1 MTEVSATTAADKL
14 SAKQREV
21 LDRLARGQLIK
32 TIADEMNV
40 SETRINQHI
49 RAIKDRLGVNDKED
63 LIASWLG
70 SDPADPLRKPLF
82 RKPQLPDPDRIRE
95 DGPAVDTAIFR
106 FEDAGVVALKLPWDN
121 PEFGRVG
128 RGRLDGP
135 GAAAK
140 RIGFIILVA
149 IGLPV
154 AVVLTLSA
162 MIALTA
168 MLRTLQ

>member
-1 MTEVSATTAADKL
+1 MTELPESTVADKL
-14 SAKQREV
+14 SVKQREV

-32 TIADEMNV
+32 TIADEMDV

-63 LIASWLG
+63 LIASWIG
-70 SDPADPLRKPLF
+70 SDRADPLRKAVY
-82 RKPQLPDPDRIRE
+82 RKPQLPDPKQIRE
-95 DGPAVDTAIFR
+95 QGPAADAAVFR
-106 FEDAGVVALKLPWDN
+106 FEDAGVLALKAPWDN

-168 MLRTLQ
+168 MLRSFQ